1 MVVTRTLL
9 LNDVPAI
16 TTGVPLTQGS
26 AAAVAGM
33 RMVWVCVVCVAAVVA
48 VAVVVV
54 VGAVLVDVPFVDVPF
69 VAVHCPAN
77 LHVAKLVQFPTL
89 AVPAPKLL

>member
-9 LNDVPAI
+9 LNVVPAI
-16 TTGVPLTQGS
+16 MTGVPLTQGS

-33 RMVWVCVVCVAAVVA
+33 RMVWVCVV

-54 VGAVLVDVPFVDVPF
+54 VGAVLEDVPF
-69 VAVHCPAN
+69 VAVHFPAN